1 MVIFEDIPNGKNVI
15 INRPEKLNC
24 LNYEVIVQMLRM
36 FEVYENDPT
45 IKFLILK
52 GNGRA
57 FCSGGDVTA
66 LMMLVSAGY
75 WSFGANFFLKQ
86 YSLDYLLGT
95 YKRPLIA
102 LLDGIVMG
110 GGAGLSLNA
119 IFRIVTE
126 NTVFAMPETSLGSIP
141 DVGSSYFLSRLP
153 SNFGNIIQS
162 ETLSVALIGVR
173 LNGIEMVKCGLATH
187 YILSKDLASLENALS
202 MMSSYDA
209 RTRKTISEIINK
221 FENGKTIKREN
232 TYSSAQLESIN
243 TCFSQEDVEDILLS
257 LENLATFSHE
267 KWIRDAIKSLKCA
280 SPLCL
285 KLALKLIR
293 QGRHEKLHQCLAREH
308 LVVSHL
314 LRRTVN
320 DDFYEGP
327 RAMLIDKDKK
337 PQSLSICFVH
347 ALEMDMNNLKS
358 RVSYHQ
364 IGIAKPSDIEWYHTN
379 NLCVGHTRCYMKFS
393 IDSSKESSGEDV
405 VSTEHAVGK
414 RLSAGKAT
422 ELIGRRP

>member
-1 MVIFEDIPNGKNVI
+1 MASSFSNKGENLVIFEDIPNGKNVI

-24 LNYEVIVQMLRM
+24 LNYKVIVQMLRM
-36 FEVYENDPT
+36 FEVYQNDPT

-57 FCSGGDVTA
+57 FCSGGDVIA

-95 YKRPLIA
+95 YKKPLIP

-110 GGAGLSLNA
+110 GGAGLSMNA
-119 IFRIVTE
+119 TFRIVTE
-126 NTVFAMPETSLGSIP
+126 NTMFAMPETSLGSIP

-153 SNFGNIIQS
+153 GYFG
-162 ETLSVALIGVR
+162 EYVALTGVR
-173 LNGIEMVKCGLATH
+173 LDGIEMVKCGLATH

-202 MMSSYDA
+202 MMTSSDA
-209 RTRKTISEIINK
+209 RTQKRISEIVNK

-243 TCFSQEDVEDILLS
+243 TCFSQEAVEDILLS

-337 PQSLSICFVH
+337 PLWSPEKIELVNE
-347 ALEMDMNNLKS
+347 EMVNK
-358 RVSYHQ
+358 
-364 IGIAKPSDIEWYHTN
+364 
-379 NLCVGHTRCYMKFS
+379 CFS
-393 IDSSKESSGEDV
+393 IIVDDDWEPL
-405 VSTEHAVGK
+405 
-414 RLSAGKAT
+414 RLISR
-422 ELIGRRP
+422 ENPDNFVMSRI